1 MADLQPPNDLGFG
14 NRLAEESKARL
25 LNRDGSFNV
34 ERAGMTIFQSLG
46 LYHYLL
52 TISWTRFYAIAAFS
66 YFLTNVVFAAAYY
79 LCGPESLHGSTEV
92 SPLGHYLDAF
102 FFSVQTLATIGYGR
116 LTPNGLPANILV
128 SIEALLGLLGFAV
141 ITGFLFARFS
151 RPTMRIVY
159 SDQAV
164 VAPYHDMTAF
174 MIRIANQRNSQL
186 VNVEATLVL
195 SVRIPETGKRKFHGL
210 TLERS
215 KVMFFPLHWVIVH
228 PIDETSPMQG
238 MTAESLAEA
247 DAEFFVLLSA
257 TDEVFSQTVHSRSSY
272 KFDEVQWG
280 AKFSDM
286 FQPIEGGRIAIDLRN
301 IHKIEP
307 VQDQIEP

>member
-1 MADLQPPNDLGFG
+1 MAELQPPPNDLGFG
-14 NRLAEESKARL
+14 NRLAEESKVRL
-25 LNRDGSFNV
+25 LNRDGTFNV

-52 TISWTRFYAIAAFS
+52 TISWGRFYGLAAFC
-66 YFLTNVVFAAAYY
+66 YFMTNVVFAAGYY
-79 LCGPESLHGSTEV
+79 LCGPNSLHGSTEV
-92 SPLGHYLDAF
+92 SALGHYLDDF

-151 RPTMRIVY
+151 RPTMKIVF
-159 SDQAV
+159 SERAV
-164 VAPYHDMTAF
+164 MAPYQGMKAF

-186 VNVEATLVL
+186 VNMEATLVL
-195 SVRIPETGKRKFHGL
+195 SMREPETGKRKFSGL

-228 PIDETSPMQG
+228 PVDEASPMAG
-238 MTAESLAEA
+238 MTAERLAQS

-257 TDEVFSQTVHSRSSY
+257 TDEVFSQTVHSRASY
-272 KFDEVQWG
+272 KFDEVTWG

-286 FQPIEGGRIAIDLRN
+286 FQQIEGGRIAIDLRN
-301 IHKIEP
+301 IHNIEL
-307 VQDQIEP
+307 VEQ

>member
-1 MADLQPPNDLGFG
+1 MAEPQPPPNDLGFG

-46 LYHYLL
+46 LYHYML
-52 TISWTRFYAIAAFS
+52 TISWGRFYALAALS
-66 YFLTNVVFAAAYY
+66 YFMTNVVFAGGYY
-79 LCGPESLHGSTEV
+79 LCGPGSLHGSTEV

-128 SIEALLGLLGFAV
+128 SIEALMGLLGFAV

-151 RPTMRIVY
+151 RPTMRIVF
-159 SDQAV
+159 SERAV
-164 VAPYHDMTAF
+164 IAPYRDLTAF

-186 VNVEATLVL
+186 VNLEATLVL
-195 SVRIPETGKRKFHGL
+195 SVREAETGKRKFHGL
-210 TLERS
+210 TLERN

-228 PIDETSPMQG
+228 PIDESSPMRG
-238 MTAESLAEA
+238 MTAEAMA
-247 DAEFFVLLSA
+247 QCDAELFVLLSA

-272 KFDEVQWG
+272 KFDEVTWG

-286 FQPIEGGRIAIDLRN
+286 FQQIEGGRIAIDLRN
-301 IHKIEP
+301 IHKIE
-307 VQDQIEP
+307 VIEL